1 MFIDL
6 RVMVRMDPTLCESH
20 GLLCEAE
27 EECSLPRASRT
38 QNRFNDIV
46 NGLIKA

>member
-6 RVMVRMDPTLCESH
+6 RVMVRMDPTLCENH

-27 EECSLPRASRT
+27 EECSLCPEHPIHR
-38 QNRFNDIV
+38 IV
-46 NGLIKA
+46 LMTL